1 MNIRT
6 SRMSM
11 VLRWGPALAW
21 MALIFAIS
29 SLSSEALESA
39 GATKASRSA
48 SIVLNQVT
56 VHLIEF
62 GVLAVFLYRALS
74 FRGGVFVRWVIVVV
88 ATTAYGA
95 SDEFHQ
101 SFVPGRYPSW
111 TDIVFDTVGA
121 ILGSSIA
128 LGWIWFGRRAR
139 PSTQ

>member
-1 MNIRT
+1 
-6 SRMSM
+6 MSV

-21 MALIFAIS
+21 MALIFTAS

-39 GATKASRSA
+39 GAAKASRSA
-48 SIVLNQVT
+48 PIVANQVT

-62 GVLAVFLYRALS
+62 GVLAALLYRALS
-74 FRGGVFVRWVIVVV
+74 FRRGVFVRWVIVVV

-111 TDIVFDTVGA
+111 PDIAFDTVGA
-121 ILGSSIA
+121 ILGSSVA
-128 LGWIWFGRRAR
+128 LGWIWLGRRVL

>member
-1 MNIRT
+1 MNICT
-6 SRMSM
+6 SPMSM
-11 VLRWGPALAW
+11 VLRWGPVLAW
-21 MALIFAIS
+21 MALIFATS

-39 GATKASRSA
+39 GAAKASRSA
-48 SIVLNQVT
+48 PIVLNQVT

-62 GVLAVFLYRALS
+62 GVLAAFLYRALS

-101 SFVPGRYPSW
+101 SFVLGRYPSW
-111 TDIVFDTVGA
+111 PDIVFDTVGA

-128 LGWIWFGRRAR
+128 LGWMWFGRRVR

>member
-6 SRMSM
+6 SPMSV

-21 MALIFAIS
+21 MALIFATS

-39 GATKASRSA
+39 GAAKASRSA
-48 SIVLNQVT
+48 PIVANQMA

-62 GVLAVFLYRALS
+62 GVLAAFLYRALS

-111 TDIVFDTVGA
+111 LDIVFDTVGA
-121 ILGSSIA
+121 ILGSSVA
-128 LGWIWFGRRAR
+128 LGWIWLGRRVR
-139 PSTQ
+139 TSTQ